1 MATAGKN
8 PTTAGTAGENP
19 TAAATKVS
27 EDIPPEYYEAIAG
40 FFNHVGAA
48 KPIKPQHDVKDS
60 FSNLVGGVLK
70 VISIERGKISCLLN
84 VKAPILN
91 GYGGMHGGAVGAVAE
106 RVAIACARTVVGEDK
121 DLFLG
126 ELSVSYLSAAPHNAE
141 VVIDGNVVRSGRN
154 LTVVAVNFRLKESGR
169 LAFMTRATFYN
180 MPVSSL

>member
-1 MATAGKN
+1 MATTKET
-8 PTTAGTAGENP
+8 PM
-19 TAAATKVS
+19 TAATTVS
-27 EDIPPEYYEAIAG
+27 EDIPPEYYEAMTR
-40 FFNHVGAA
+40 FFNHVGVFQT
-48 KPIKPQHDVKDS
+48 IKPEHNVKDS

-84 VKAPILN
+84 VKAPIVN

-106 RVAIACARTVVGEDK
+106 RVAIACARTVVGKDK

-126 ELSVSYLSAAPHNAE
+126 ELSISYPSAAPHNVE
-141 VVIDGNVVRSGRN
+141 VVIDGSVIRSGRN